1 MDDHSCVVRRWDR
14 EAWGDDFLSSSTSG
28 SSQPVINVLTNEL
41 NRVNIRLKD
50 SQRRLFDVERS
61 IISQRSPESSTNNE
75 GNTSINEYNK
85 IRSNAWVQSGVSP
98 TGEMATCIHEMNH
111 CRARS
116 KSLSD
121 ELNRLKKS
129 PTVAPSVMCFT
140 RHRGEEETILASSLI
155 RVLPVDVDDPTCVI
169 TEAEAASI
177 EKEAGA
183 LRVELQQQLGRAN
196 DHLQSLMTELH
207 CLQTYNEELEA
218 RTTLCQDAF
227 LQMAN
232 LGASKETPRMPSA
245 STFENIEQ
253 LRDEVEGTV
262 QWDWQQNEPQ
272 RRGKAVTTRHTVD
285 FPWSGADILVENK
298 PEELMATFSME
309 VARGLGAPPHCV
321 SNVTFH
327 ASPMGLTAKFD
338 VHHPVNLPGSQVD
351 ALLRDYGFPYLQ
363 HLHLGADGPK
373 KGLDF
378 AIEEVCRVLGIQE
391 GKYNGLR
398 FDEFVEQLQEI
409 NMSTDK
415 DAYESE
421 VGDMLILMDK
431 LHNENR
437 SLHHALAKSNAE
449 IRKQTAETQREREE
463 LKKRT
468 SELYREIKRLN
479 DVLAK
484 LRELADSQEEELQ
497 QYKLEKAHI
506 QHVRTQRHL
515 DKEEYHDKDIYCIT
529 LQEYI
534 KEQGRVARLQQEI
547 QEEERKNQERLC
559 TLQEQN
565 QQLKTLMEEKTKEMD
580 ELQLELRVFRQ
591 KRRDSQAVRVQ
602 DGLLTTDASPKFASE
617 QNSETVHP
625 HVLANEPLFSVTLE
639 ELNEIRNTNVKLAEE
654 MVQKAG
660 IIRN

>member
-1 MDDHSCVVRRWDR
+1 
-14 EAWGDDFLSSSTSG
+14 
-28 SSQPVINVLTNEL
+28 
-41 NRVNIRLKD
+41 
-50 SQRRLFDVERS
+50 
-61 IISQRSPESSTNNE
+61 
-75 GNTSINEYNK
+75 
-85 IRSNAWVQSGVSP
+85 
-98 TGEMATCIHEMNH
+98 
-111 CRARS
+111 
-116 KSLSD
+116 
-121 ELNRLKKS
+121 
-129 PTVAPSVMCFT
+129 
-140 RHRGEEETILASSLI
+140 
-155 RVLPVDVDDPTCVI
+155 
-169 TEAEAASI
+169 
-177 EKEAGA
+177 
-183 LRVELQQQLGRAN
+183 
-196 DHLQSLMTELH
+196 
-207 CLQTYNEELEA
+207 
-218 RTTLCQDAF
+218 
-227 LQMAN
+227 
-232 LGASKETPRMPSA
+232 
-245 STFENIEQ
+245 
-253 LRDEVEGTV
+253 
-262 QWDWQQNEPQ
+262 
-272 RRGKAVTTRHTVD
+272 
-285 FPWSGADILVENK
+285 
-298 PEELMATFSME
+298 
-309 VARGLGAPPHCV
+309 
-321 SNVTFH
+321 
-327 ASPMGLTAKFD
+327 MGLTAKFD

-421 VGDMLILMDK
+421 VMLILMDK

-660 IIRN
+660 IIRELEEILTQKETKTVKLETTLTQREADNEKLAEDLAQREADNEKLAEELAQREADNEKLAEELAQREADNEKLTEELAQREADNEKLTEDLRRGRPTMRS